1 MGLSGVTGNTSMDAF
16 TRMEDKVE
24 QLEAAA
30 EVSSEMGNMLP
41 GSTDSSIDKQFQL
54 LEAGSAVDDQLA
66 KMKQNL
72 LTGSS
77 SSSSSSSATKPNKDV
92 EDELDRLKREA
103 G

>member
-41 GSTDSSIDKQFQL
+41 GSTDSSMDKQFQL

-77 SSSSSSSATKPNKDV
+77 SSSSSSATKPNKDV